1 MADPVQAESTADLLA
16 RIRTGDRNARDRLV
30 ARYLPVLTRLAHGRL
45 PRSARSL
52 LDTDDLVLM
61 TLEKALNHMETF
73 EPRHQGAL
81 LAYLRRAMLNQIRDE
96 IRHAARRP
104 ERADLADDH
113 PGTSPSPLEVLIGR
127 ETLERYDAA
136 LDSLPEAQHE
146 AVVLRLE
153 MGLSYREIAE
163 RTGSPSPEAVR
174 MSIQRALARMAKQMA
189 SAGPE

>member
-1 MADPVQAESTADLLA
+1 MADPMQAESTADLLA
-16 RIRTGDRNARDRLV
+16 RIRTGDRSARNRLV
-30 ARYLPVLTRLAHGRL
+30 ERYLPVLTRLAHGRL

-61 TLEKALNHMETF
+61 TLERALNHMETF

-96 IRHAARRP
+96 IRRAARRP
-104 ERADLADDH
+104 ERADLDDDH
-113 PGTSPSPLEVLIGR
+113 PGSGPSPLEVLIGR

-153 MGLSYREIAE
+153 MGLSYREIAD

-174 MSIQRALARMAKQMA
+174 MSIQRALARMAKEMA
-189 SAGPE
+189 SEGSR